1 MNNAFAHFT
10 QQPGSARM
18 PRPTQNP
25 QPQSKVGRT
34 LRVSRPALSILGIG
48 AIAFLVASNVRA
60 VTLDDAVA
68 AALENSP
75 TLQAA
80 EARIDSAQAMLQQA
94 KSYYY
99 PSIGLS
105 AAYTRSD
112 NPIQAFMM
120 QLNQRQLNMADPA
133 FDPNDPDD
141 AENVR
146 GSVGVQWRLFDR
158 QRDAGRHMARFGA
171 AAGAQALAAARNQL
185 VHEVTRGFYGVLQA
199 QAFAEVQEK
208 SVQSIAESLR
218 IARERFDAGS
228 AVKTDV
234 LNLETQLAQANEDLI
249 RARNGAQLAVAAL
262 NAAIGDD
269 LVAPDTIETPA
280 MAALDAPPPK
290 CTNPQ
295 AYEDRPELRAARL
308 MRQVK
313 EQDVRKAK
321 GGYVPTVSAFGSYDL
336 DSEDASDFEDS
347 YMAGVMAEINVFDG
361 ARTRAA
367 VRAARADLAAARADE
382 EQARLNLK
390 LDLQQA
396 FLGAQEAWERL
407 EVVRKSL
414 ETAEEARRI
423 VQEQYQLGA
432 ADVSILLQTQV
443 GATAMETRAAAARY
457 DYLTALSNLK
467 RAKGELGKTG
477 DRGQ

>member
-1 MNNAFAHFT
+1 MKFNRFLALA
-10 QQPGSARM
+10 A
-18 PRPTQNP
+18 
-25 QPQSKVGRT
+25 VW
-34 LRVSRPALSILGIG
+34 VAPA
-48 AIAFLVASNVRA
+48 AQA

-80 EARIDSAQAMLQQA
+80 EARIDSARAMLQQA

-99 PSIGLS
+99 PAIGLS

-120 QLNQRQLNMADPA
+120 QLNQRQLNMMDPA
-133 FDPNDPDD
+133 FDPNEPED

-158 QRDAGRHMARFGA
+158 QRDAGKNMARYGA
-171 AAGAQALAAARNQL
+171 EASAQALAAARNQL
-185 VHEVTRGFYGVLQA
+185 VHEVTRGFYGLLQA
-199 QAFAEVQEK
+199 QAFAKVQEK
-208 SVQSIAESLR
+208 SAESIEESLR
-218 IARERFDAGS
+218 IARERFEAGS
-228 AVKTDV
+228 VVKTDV

-249 RARNGAQLAVAAL
+249 RARNGARLAVAAL

-269 LVAPDTIETPA
+269 LVSPEQIEAPA
-280 MAALDAPPPK
+280 MADLDAPPPK
-290 CTNPQ
+290 CTDELAFEN
-295 AYEDRPELRAARL
+295 RPELRAARL

-313 EQDVRKAK
+313 EQDLRKAK

-336 DSEDASDFEDS
+336 DSEDASDFQDS
-347 YMAGVMAEINVFDG
+347 YVAGVMAEINVFDG
-361 ARTRAA
+361 ARTRSA
-367 VRAARADLAAARADE
+367 VRAARAELAAARADE
-382 EQARLNLK
+382 AKARLNLK

-443 GATAMETRAAAARY
+443 GATAMETRSAAARY

-467 RAKGELGKTG
+467 RAKGELGEK
-477 DRGQ
+477 